1 MLALILFIYFNLF
14 QIQAALD
21 LKKDDFTDYCEWF
34 GEDEIQGK
42 FLKDFSRNIENNI

>member
-1 MLALILFIYFNLF
+1 MLALIVFIFFNLF
-14 QIQAALD
+14 QIQTALD

-42 FLKDFSRNIENNI
+42 FQKDFSRNIENNI